1 MNKRNQELLD
11 SNVTKNNIFSPGYN
25 YVSFL
30 LNNKIFS
37 TSCNY
42 VSLLL
47 VGFKMKSA
55 VYILFLSECF
65 LTFRIKSKL
74 MNLKFYIKFNGFFL
88 YQYNMT
94 IFCFLTQESLAFCQT
109 LPSFI
114 WGKNFDNCY
123 FQLLLLL
130 LISHLPF
137 LNIIIF
143 FYLKR
148 VFLILSQL

>member
-11 SNVTKNNIFSPGYN
+11 SNVTKNKIFSTGYN

-47 VGFKMKSA
+47 VGFKMKSL

-74 MNLKFYIKFNGFFL
+74 MNLKFYIK
-88 YQYNMT
+88 YNMT

-130 LISHLPF
+130 LMSHLPF